1 MTLFEIKKIVL
12 EKIDEY
18 TGFISGVSTYFATNL
33 LNIDPMHT
41 NEILNELI
49 IQIIRV
55 FFAGLSAGVAYL
67 VVHYLKTKITKEIK

>member
-1 MTLFEIKKIVL
+1 MNLSEAKKIIVD
-12 EKIDEY
+12 KIDEY
-18 TGFISGVSTYFATNL
+18 TGFVSGISTYFATHF
-33 LNIDPMHT
+33 LNINPMHT

-67 VVHYLKTKITKEIK
+67 VVHYLKLKITKEIK